1 MARTPFLKGLE
12 TALSCSW
19 SIISSQSESIPFSVI
34 QMSLVR
40 AKFDEGPVVPT
51 VREGRGLNE
60 LTVLLS
66 SGLFSGN
73 MLGGTFLIQV
83 EIGS

>member
-1 MARTPFLKGLE
+1 
-12 TALSCSW
+12 
-19 SIISSQSESIPFSVI
+19 
-34 QMSLVR
+34 MSLVR

>member
-1 MARTPFLKGLE
+1 
-12 TALSCSW
+12 
-19 SIISSQSESIPFSVI
+19 
-34 QMSLVR
+34 MSLVR

-51 VREGRGLNE
+51 IRERRGLNE

-66 SGLFSGN
+66 SGLLGGN